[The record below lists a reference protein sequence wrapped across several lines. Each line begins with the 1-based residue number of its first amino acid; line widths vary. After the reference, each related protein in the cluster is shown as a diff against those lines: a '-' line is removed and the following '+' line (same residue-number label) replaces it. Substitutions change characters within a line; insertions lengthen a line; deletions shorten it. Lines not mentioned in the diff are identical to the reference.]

1 MQSRNLEALD
11 RKLAET
17 QSQRQKAADKRVK
30 ELDSVRKDSVSS
42 SMTNLRR
49 EMEEFRGRMKQ
60 LYTNIFQG
68 SKELSIRKNDL
79 IRQIRGNDL

>member
-42 SMTNLRR
+42 SMTNLKR
-49 EMEEFRGRMKQ
+49 EME
-60 LYTNIFQG
+60 
-68 SKELSIRKNDL
+68 
-79 IRQIRGNDL
+79 